1 MGRIVREMLIDGR
14 KVRALFDTGS
24 ERSYIRGEVAPQ
36 TRVSIV
42 GATAMEEWEIKLDPA
57 RESSISRGSR
67 GGSSPSSRLP
77 AEFVPALWAFYKR
90 AGEDRV
96 RTALAGGDSSIGS
109 AEPVAALWAGDHI
122 AHDSTTFSSASKGVL
137 TICLE
142 TRTLSLS
149 FRIPE
154 ALSF

>member
-57 RESSISRGSR
+57 RESSISRG
-67 GGSSPSSRLP
+67 
-77 AEFVPALWAFYKR
+77 
-90 AGEDRV
+90 
-96 RTALAGGDSSIGS
+96 
-109 AEPVAALWAGDHI
+109 
-122 AHDSTTFSSASKGVL
+122 
-137 TICLE
+137 
-142 TRTLSLS
+142 
-149 FRIPE
+149 
-154 ALSF
+154 